1 MKIGSSRKF
10 DKMFSKAP
18 SAVKSNFKET
28 VKLLVFNRDNIS
40 LRRHKLSGKYQNYF
54 SIDITGDWRAV
65 YVELENGNLL
75 FFVLF
80 GTHSQLYG

>member
-1 MKIGSSRKF
+1 MKIGSNKKF
-10 DKMFSKAP
+10 DKMFKKAP
-18 SAVKSNFKET
+18 VIVKKKFEERVKILILDSNQP
-28 VKLLVFNRDNIS
+28 I

-65 YVELENGNLL
+65 YVELENGDLL

-80 GTHSQLYG
+80 GTHSQLYK